1 MSNRL
6 FGKKTW
12 YAVQVGKD
20 DGAAD
25 YGSTVYAEAERMARK
40 EADNSRNL
48 HKEIR
53 IAVINSES
61 GYCGKEIVIR
71 PQSRLFVACRENGDL
86 ITECLSIDDGKMI
99 IRDFER
105 EDKADGTY
113 KPDFY
118 DIVWEDDRTSV
129 LY

>member
-25 YGSTVYAEAERMARK
+25 YGSTVYAEAERMAK
-40 EADNSRNL
+40 KAANNPRNL
-48 HKEIR
+48 HEEIK
-53 IAVINSES
+53 IAVINSETD
-61 GYCGKEIVIR
+61 YCGKEIVIR

-86 ITECLSIDDGKMI
+86 IEECESVDHGKMI

-113 KPDFY
+113 VPDFY
-118 DIVWEDDRTSV
+118 DIVWEDDRTSA